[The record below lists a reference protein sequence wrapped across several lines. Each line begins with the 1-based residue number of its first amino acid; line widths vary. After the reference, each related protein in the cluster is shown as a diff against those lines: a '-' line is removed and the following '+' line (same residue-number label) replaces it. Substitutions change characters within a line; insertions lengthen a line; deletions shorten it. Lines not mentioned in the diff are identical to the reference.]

1 MKRTTTLG
9 VILAAVVVSAGVGW
23 FAGSRIKSPAQIAA
37 EAEPPTASLITVSV
51 EMRTLSSDIITRGEI
66 RYEEPIELKLADP
79 PATVGGAAIVTLAPE
94 EGTLIDEGEV
104 LLEVSGRPI
113 LVLQGELPMY
123 RTIRPGDDGDDV
135 LQLEEA
141 LRRVGFD
148 PGEVDEVF
156 DEATEAAIVDW
167 YGSYG
172 FIPPGPS
179 EQEAVE
185 LAAATEAVAAAEQ
198 EVSSARRDLRS
209 SSSQGPS
216 QAGIL
221 SAEADARSAERE
233 LEDTRA
239 RQAIDDGAATA
250 AVDAAAAEAE
260 QAATDLATAEDRLS
274 QALTGTHPDTGLPP
288 TDEELAELET
298 AVADAAARAD
308 AAQAG
313 LLDAQQQRDATIRS
327 GESAV
332 AAAEERVAIAWAY
345 VGEAK
350 QSPDTSGA
358 RGYLSDANRRL
369 AAAQQNLAEVQARVG
384 TIASRSEIVF
394 LKELPARIDRVDV
407 VRGDDANGPIAS
419 ITGSEMILASSVPLA
434 DASLVREG
442 MQVEIEETW
451 QEIDTTGV
459 IVFKADRPGTNEV
472 GEERLYLEIALDE
485 EMEELNYA
493 NVKVTIPVQS
503 SGGDVMT
510 VPLAA
515 LAAAADGSSRVQ
527 VEDGDGTTRFV
538 VVDTGLAAGG
548 YVEITSADG
557 LLDAGDRV
565 VVGREGIGQQEQLEE
580 AEEPEGV
587 KEA

>member
-1 MKRTTTLG
+1 MSRTTMLG
-9 VILAAVVVSAGVGW
+9 IILATVVVSAGVGW

-37 EAEPPTASLITVSV
+37 EARPPTASLITVSV

-66 RYEEPIELKLADP
+66 RYEEPVELKLADP
-79 PATVGGAAIVTLAPE
+79 PATIGGAAVVTLAPE

-123 RTIRPGDDGDDV
+123 RTIRPGDEGDDV
-135 LQLEEA
+135 LQLEQA
-141 LRRVGFD
+141 LRRIRFD
-148 PGEVDEVF
+148 PGEVDGVF

-167 YGSYG
+167 YGSHG
-172 FIPPGPS
+172 FIPPGPN
-179 EQEAVE
+179 EQEAAE
-185 LAAATEAVAAAEQ
+185 LEAAAEAVAAAEQ

-209 SSSQGPS
+209 SSQGPS

-221 SAEADARSAERE
+221 SAEAEARSAERE
-233 LEDTRA
+233 LEDARA
-239 RQAIDDGAATA
+239 RQAADDGAATA

-260 QAATDLATAEDRLS
+260 RCATDLAAAEDRLS
-274 QALTGTHPDTGLPP
+274 QAMAGTHPDTGLPP
-288 TDEELAELET
+288 TDEELAGLEG
-298 AVADAAARAD
+298 AVEDAAARAD
-308 AAQAG
+308 EAQAA
-313 LLDAQQQRDATIRS
+313 LHDAQQECDAIIRS

-345 VGEAK
+345 AGEAK
-350 QSPDTSGA
+350 QPPDTSAA
-358 RGYLSDANRRL
+358 RGYLSDARQRL
-369 AAAQQNLAEVQARVG
+369 AAAQQHLDEVQARVG

-394 LKELPARIDRVDV
+394 LKELPARIDRVAV
-407 VRGDDANGPIAS
+407 VRGDDATGTIAW
-419 ITGSEMILASSVPLA
+419 ITGSEMILVSSVPLA
-434 DASLVREG
+434 DAPLVREG
-442 MQVEIEETW
+442 MKVQIEETW
-451 QEIDTTGV
+451 QEIETTGV

-485 EMEELNYA
+485 EMEELNHS

-503 SGGDVMT
+503 TGGDVMT

-515 LAAAADGSSRVQ
+515 LAAAADGSARVQ

-557 LLDAGDRV
+557 LLHAGDRV
-565 VVGREGIGQQEQLEE
+565 VVGREEAGRQEPSEE
-580 AEEPEGV
+580 AEGV
-587 KEA
+587 DEA